1 MVEVGKRTQ
10 IRNEAIASSQ
20 SKAIKSR
27 VILMVVTSIVAC
39 SVTALF
45 FNSRSVS
52 SNNSDQQNSVTSPT
66 QQLTTPQLIDSLLV
80 QPTLADNTDIALLNL
95 AVTPGLPPSDRGRII
110 RESLDTLDQWAKAIM
125 QETYRN
131 RHHYLKKPNEFG
143 NEAGWKM
150 AMMCSV
156 LGQDF
161 KVRYDPSLT
170 TTDRQ
175 NTSNDKFFANP
186 NSIFLTGCLGESRI
200 GTCASLPVLYVALG
214 RRMGYPMYL
223 VAAKGHLFARW
234 DDGKGTRVNVE
245 AANAGGYTSH
255 PDSYYRTWPHALS
268 HNEEERGGY
277 LENLTAQQCLAIF
290 LTSRTACLE
299 AKGQRA
305 DAIAAASAAFRLA
318 PNLGGVAEALRLSVG
333 GTPAPIHS
341 PRPYDNEIHKVNEMI
356 QAQQMAR
363 QRYEADLHFRS
374 SGGAIPVV
382 PGAHQPPIPGFPQ
395 GNSYGFPSNSP
406 AFPNTPNAYFPR

>member
-1 MVEVGKRTQ
+1 MGKRTQ

-45 FNSRSVS
+45 FTSRSVS
-52 SNNSDQQNSVTSPT
+52 SNNSAQQNSVASPS

-80 QPTLADNTDIALLNL
+80 QPSLADNTDIALLNL

-125 QETYRN
+125 AETYRN
-131 RHHYLKKPNEFG
+131 RHHYLNKPDEFG

-156 LGQDF
+156 LGKDF
-161 KVRYDPSLT
+161 KVRYDPSLIS
-170 TTDRQ
+170 TDRQ

-214 RRMGYPMYL
+214 RRMGYPMHL

-305 DAIAAASAAFRLA
+305 DAIASASAAFRLA
-318 PNLGGVAEALRLSVG
+318 PNLGGVTESLRLSVG
-333 GTPAPIHS
+333 GTPAAMHDS
-341 PRPYDNEIHKVNEMI
+341 RAYYEELQRVNEMI
-356 QAQQMAR
+356 QAQQMAH
-363 QRYEADLHFRS
+363 QRYEADLHFRAT
-374 SGGAIPVV
+374 GGTIPVV
-382 PGAHQPPIPGFPQ
+382 PGAYQSPTPGVPQVNTFGQPAHTYEYPQ
-395 GNSYGFPSNSP
+395 QYNPY
-406 AFPNTPNAYFPR
+406 APR

>member
-1 MVEVGKRTQ
+1 MVEMGKRTQ

-125 QETYRN
+125 AETYRN
-131 RHHYLKKPNEFG
+131 RHHYLNKPDEFG

-170 TTDRQ
+170 STDRQ

-186 NSIFLTGCLGESRI
+186 SSIFLTGCLGESRI

-214 RRMGYPMYL
+214 RRMGYPMHL

-234 DDGKGTRVNVE
+234 DDGKGTRVNLE
-245 AANAGGYTSH
+245 ASNAGGYTSH

-268 HNEEERGGY
+268 RNEEERGGY

-305 DAIAAASAAFRLA
+305 DAIASASAAFRLA
-318 PNLGGVAEALRLSVG
+318 PNLGGVVETLRFSVG
-333 GTPAPIHS
+333 AGFAHIDTPH
-341 PRPYDNEIHKVNEMI
+341 PYNDEIRRVNEMI
-356 QAQQMAR
+356 HEQQMAR
-363 QRYEADLHFRS
+363 QRYEADAQFRAT
-374 SGGAIPVV
+374 GGATPNV
-382 PGAHQPPIPGFPQ
+382 PGAYQPPIPGFPHV
-395 GNSYGFPSNSP
+395 NTYGQPSQNP
-406 AFPNTPNAYFPR
+406 AFSHTPNPYSPR